1 MSDSTKETVCVDSDA
16 KSFILFS
23 SETNKLGG
31 KYIKSVEGIEKLSKI
46 EEAEIYGLY
55 IDLSKNRKLKRID
68 YTAHLG
74 VIPKL
79 I

>member
-16 KSFILFS
+16 KSLILFS

-68 YTAHLG
+68 YTANLG